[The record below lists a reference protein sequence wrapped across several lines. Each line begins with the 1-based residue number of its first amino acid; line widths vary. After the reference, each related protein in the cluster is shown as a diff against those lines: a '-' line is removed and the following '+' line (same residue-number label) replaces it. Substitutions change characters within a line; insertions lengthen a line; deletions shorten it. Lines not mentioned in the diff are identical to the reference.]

1 MKTLLLMLT
10 VVATA
15 MLFPG
20 QAFAQGE
27 HVRAEVFVIL
37 ARTEAGTIAP
47 ELSDMPAL
55 RRPPFSNFRSMALL
69 SRQTLELG
77 LGSPREVDLPN
88 GRKVRIAL
96 DERTPDGRHRMRVS
110 INRPQQS
117 DYLPLLQVVAAPGDP
132 FFVAGQQHEGGTLII
147 GIRLLPS

>member
-1 MKTLLLMLT
+1 MKSLLLLVSLVAS
-10 VVATA
+10 VV
-15 MLFPG
+15 LLPG
-20 QAFAQGE
+20 RADAQGE

-37 ARTEAGTIAP
+37 ARTEPGTIAP
-47 ELSDMPAL
+47 ELAGMPAL

-77 LGSPREVDLPN
+77 LGTPREVDLPN

-110 INRPQQS
+110 INRPQQA